1 MPNWCNNTIEL
12 SGPKDKIKKLFDKTK
27 ASGEFL
33 QQLYPCPEELD
44 ITAGRVGGDDDP
56 EQIELVA
63 KEKANLEKYGYSN
76 WYDWKVAQWGTKWDV
91 DVENLELSKDGTT
104 ITGWF
109 DSAWAPPLEAYNY
122 FLDKNKD
129 CSIKSYY
136 YEGGCDFA
144 GLYEDF
150 YDTMINPSNYNA
162 DQMEDPDE
170 GLIYELNERF
180 NFSEWVREYE
190 EEQKTD
196 TEKFIVE
203 KEPVNVG

>member
-1 MPNWCNNTIEL
+1 MPNWANNTIQIT
-12 SGPKDKIKKLFDKTK
+12 GPKKKI
-27 ASGEFL
+27 
-33 QQLYPCPEELD
+33 QQIKQAIEADQLLDYLYPMPKELD
-44 ITAGRVGGDDDP
+44 ITAGREGSDESA
-56 EQIELVA
+56 EQKALVA

-91 DVENLELSKDGTT
+91 DTENLELSKDGTT

-122 FLDKNKD
+122 FLAKNED

-136 YEGGCDFA
+136 YEGGCDFG
-144 GLYEDF
+144 GLYEDG
-150 YDTMINPSNYNA
+150 YDNGITPSDYNA
-162 DQMEDPDE
+162 DQMEDENE
-170 GLIYELNERF
+170 GLIYELNEHF

-196 TEKFIVE
+196 TEKFIVD
-203 KEPVNVG
+203 KEPVNA